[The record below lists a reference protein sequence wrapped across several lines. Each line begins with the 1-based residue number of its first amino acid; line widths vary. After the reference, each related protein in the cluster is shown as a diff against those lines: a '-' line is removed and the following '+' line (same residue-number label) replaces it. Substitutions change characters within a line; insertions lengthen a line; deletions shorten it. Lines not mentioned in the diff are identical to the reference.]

1 MTFSLAARCAR
12 TGMFGV
18 AISSSSP
25 AVAARCAYVRAEV
38 GAACTQ
44 NITDP
49 RLGPRL
55 LNLMAKGAAARE
67 AMETVVES
75 EELIAFRQLT
85 AVDQVGATA
94 AFSGEHTLGVHSV
107 IEVPDAVA
115 AGNLLASVEVP
126 AAMIAAFGFHPEAHL
141 GDRLV
146 AALTAGLA
154 AGGEAGPVRS
164 TGLLLVAHVPWP
176 VADLRVDWS
185 EDPIGELAK
194 LWRLWRPQMDAY
206 VTRALNPAAA
216 PSYGVPGDL
225 GGRGAASAEAYPPID
240 AAELD

>member
-1 MTFSLAARCAR
+1 MTFSLIARCAR

-49 RLGPRL
+49 RLGPAL
-55 LNLMAKGAAARE
+55 LDLMAGGANARE
-67 AMETVVES
+67 AMATVVAS
-75 EELIAFRQLT
+75 EDLIAYRQLT
-85 AVDQVGATA
+85 AVDEAGGTA
-94 AFSGEHTLGVHSV
+94 AFSGDRTLGVHRV
-107 IEVPDAVA
+107 IEAPDAVA
-115 AGNLLASVEVP
+115 AGNLLANDGVP
-126 AAMIAAFGFHPEAHL
+126 GAMIAAFGFHPEAHL

-146 AALTAGLA
+146 AALAAGLA
-154 AGGEAGPVRS
+154 AGGEAGPIRS
-164 TGLLLVAHVPWP
+164 AGLLLAAHVPWP

-185 EDPIGELAK
+185 DDPIGELAK

-206 VTRALNPAAA
+206 VTRAVDPAAA
-216 PSYGVPGDL
+216 PGYGVPGDP
-225 GGRGAASAEAYPPID
+225 GSRPRG
-240 AAELD
+240 

>member
-55 LNLMAKGAAARE
+55 LDMMAAGASARE
-67 AMETVVES
+67 ALATVVAT
-75 EELIAFRQLT
+75 EEAIAYRQLT
-85 AVDQVGATA
+85 VVDDEGGTA
-94 AFSGEHTLGVHSV
+94 AFSGERTLGVHRV
-107 IEVPDAVA
+107 IEAPEAVA

-126 AAMIAAFGFHPEAHL
+126 AAMVAASGLHPEAHL

-146 AALTAGLA
+146 AALAAGLA
-154 AGGEAGPVRS
+154 AGGEAGPVHS
-164 TGLLLVAHVPWP
+164 AGLLLAAAVPWP

-185 EDPIGELAK
+185 DDPIGDLAR

-206 VTRALNPAAA
+206 VTRALDPASA
-216 PSYGVPGDL
+216 PNYGVPGEPDK
-225 GGRGAASAEAYPPID
+225 AT
-240 AAELD
+240 